1 MRPLLLLILT
11 LSFAILHAAEPLPK
25 APFTVDFGIVA
36 PEDAGVVLYDIAAKK
51 EVFAHNRDKEFP
63 YASNVKLITTGAALK
78 HLGRNY
84 TFKTRFYYKPET
96 ATLYMKT
103 LGDPTMVME
112 ELWLVANELKNRGVK
127 YIARVVADDYAY
139 GEKGCIPMEGNDGT
153 GRAYNAYLSPFA
165 LNYNSVEL
173 VFIPAKAGEKAQVFI
188 STPGRHFT
196 LEGEVMTVK
205 GKVKTVDIK
214 SENDNGRTKLTVSG
228 SIGAEL
234 KEGLRKE
241 RKIWDP
247 LRHYTDLLMYFMF
260 QAKDVVPER
269 AHLDDSLFDAADGI
283 RYTHESREL
292 FLVLTLMNR
301 WSTNFIADA
310 IMYAIGLEKKK
321 DHRAGLAIL
330 KEYAKALTGVEPGII
345 NACGL
350 GTIEQNLLTP
360 GFVIELLKKEYGVSF
375 AMPDFFATLPVAG
388 EEGTMKKIKA
398 DYKHAARLKTGSLGF
413 VAAVSGIIR
422 GKSGRLYLV
431 TLVLDSQKKAYL
443 VPERDLILDQLW
455 NAF

>member
-1 MRPLLLLILT
+1 MRTLVFLPAIILPLLLGAADT
-11 LSFAILHAAEPLPK
+11 TQQPFAPDL
-25 APFTVDFGIVA
+25 GIIA
-36 PEDAGVVLYDIAAKK
+36 PEDAGIVLYDITAKK
-51 EVFAHNRDKEFP
+51 EAFSLNRDKEFP

-103 LGDPTMVME
+103 QGDPTMVME

-139 GEKGCIPMEGNDGT
+139 GEKGSIPMAGNDGT

-173 VFIPAKAGEKAQVFI
+173 VFLPGKEGEKAQVFV
-188 STPGRHFT
+188 STPGRHFI

-205 GKVKTVDIK
+205 GKEKKVEIL
-214 SENDNGRTKLTVSG
+214 SENADGRTKLTVSG
-228 SIGAEL
+228 TIGTEL

-247 LRHYTDLLMYFMF
+247 LRHYVDTLMYFMF
-260 QAKDVVPER
+260 QAKDVVPDR
-269 AHLDDSLFDAADGI
+269 ARLDDSLFDAADGI

-292 FLVLTLMNR
+292 FLILTFMNR

-321 DHRAGLAIL
+321 DHRAGLAML
-330 KEYAKALTGVEPGII
+330 KQYAKELTGVEPGII

-350 GTIEQNLLTP
+350 GTVAQNLLTP
-360 GFVIELLKKEYGVSF
+360 GFVMELMKKEYASPF
-375 AMPDFFATLPVAG
+375 SMPDLFATLPVAG

-398 DYKHAARLKTGSLGF
+398 DYKHEARFKTGSLSF
-413 VAAVSGIIR
+413 VAAVSGLMR
-422 GKSGRLYLV
+422 AKSGKVYLV
-431 TLVLDSQKKAYL
+431 TLVLNSKKKAYL
-443 VPERDLILDQLW
+443 VPERDLILNQIW
-455 NAF
+455 QAF

>member
-1 MRPLLLLILT
+1 MRPLLLLTLT
-11 LSFAILHAAEPLPK
+11 LSFLLLNAADTAK
-25 APFTVDFGIVA
+25 APFAVDFGIVA

-84 TFKTRFYYKPET
+84 TFKTRFFYKPDT
-96 ATLYMKT
+96 QTLYMKT
-103 LGDPTMVME
+103 PGDPTMVME

-153 GRAYNAYLSPFA
+153 GRAYNALLSPFA

-173 VFIPAKAGEKAQVFI
+173 VFVPAKAGEKAQVFI
-188 STPGRHFT
+188 STPGKHFT
-196 LEGEVMTVK
+196 LAGDVMTVK
-205 GKVKTVDIK
+205 GKAKTVDIK

-228 SIGAEL
+228 TVGEEL
-234 KEGLRKE
+234 TDGVRKE

-247 LRHYTDLLMYFMF
+247 LLHYTDTLMYFLF
-260 QAKDVVPER
+260 QAKDIRPER
-269 AHLDDSLFDAADGI
+269 ARLDDSLFDAADGI

-310 IMYAIGLEKKK
+310 IMYAIGIEKKGNP
-321 DHRAGLAIL
+321 RAGLEIL
-330 KEYAKALTGVEPGII
+330 KTYAKELTGVEPGII

-360 GFVIELLKKEYGVSF
+360 GFVIELLKKEYGASF

-413 VAAVSGIIR
+413 VAAVSGVMR
-422 GKSGRLYLV
+422 AKSGKLYLV

-455 NAF
+455 NNF